1 MNDEYFNDFLKR
13 REYEQFQYDYTS
25 NIPRWLQ
32 FLDKDPLYTTEN
44 FDIAYD
50 EDEEIPLRD
59 VMCYLYHGIR
69 FQKHLEKL
77 ESIFKKQQ
85 ILAGKYI
92 DGYYNYE
99 DNCNMGE
106 YVSLLQ
112 WIGENTS
119 EYQTFI
125 IPNVS
130 LIVSPRCN
138 AIQTKYVD
146 FEKWNEIRKKKYDLK
161 NLYSYMRGECFCKDY
176 IPIKTVKAIGVGY
189 NNYDLIEDIKK
200 LMEQYNINLP
210 IIGTSE
216 HNKILVQKK

>member
-1 MNDEYFNDFLKR
+1 MNDDYFRVFLKR
-13 REYEQFQYDYTS
+13 REHEQFQYDYTS

-32 FLDKDPLYTTEN
+32 FLDKEPIHTTEN
-44 FDIAYD
+44 FDLAYD

-77 ESIFKKQQ
+77 ENIFKKQQ
-85 ILAGKYI
+85 ILAGKYV
-92 DGYYNYE
+92 DGYNNYD

-112 WIGENTS
+112 WVGENTP

-125 IPNVS
+125 IPNIS

-138 AIQTKYVD
+138 AIQTQYVE
-146 FEKWNEIRKKKYDLK
+146 FEKWNEIRKGDYDLK
-161 NLYSYMRGECFCKDY
+161 NLYSYMRGECFCKDS
-176 IPIKTVKAIGVGY
+176 IPFEMVKAIGIGY
-189 NNYDLIEDIKK
+189 NNYNLINDIEK

-210 IIGTSE
+210 IIGTCE
-216 HNKILVQKK
+216 HNKILVPKK